1 MLAHR
6 RPIRI
11 ISYVSGHNEIVERE
25 TLPGHTLQ
33 PSNVVIQ
40 ARRSRPRHV
49 DGRCEIA
56 GLAPGRSGGAG
67 TERDGA
73 ERL

>member
-6 RPIRI
+6 RPVRI
-11 ISYVSGHNEIVERE
+11 VGYVSGHNEIVERE

-33 PSNVVIQ
+33 PGNVVIQ

-56 GLAPGRSGGAG
+56 GLAPGRSRG
-67 TERDGA
+67 TWTECDGA